1 MEQQGIPISIVVLFA
16 SVLLG
21 AVAMVSVITAMVLSA
36 GAG

>member
-21 AVAMVSVITAMVLSA
+21 AVAMVTVITAMVLSA
-36 GAG
+36 SAG